1 MTYTECGVNKERVSV
16 MLDAVHAD
24 LTNAEPLVRDSDMA
38 EYAQGLDRHMRGE
51 WDGERFTAFRLRFGV
66 YGQKQPGVQMVRIKI
81 PGGRLSPAWLRT
93 IGAANRQFAQGD
105 AHLTTRQDIQIYSV
119 ALDRSAELLS
129 LLYSNGVTTR
139 EACGNTIRNLTA
151 CALAGACPREL
162 VDAGKVADQLARAW
176 IRHPLVQNMPR
187 KMKFTVS
194 GCATDCGHSSIH
206 DLGLIAVEQ
215 DGAKGFRVMVG
226 GGLGSLPRPAVEVL
240 PFVAETDLPAVVEAL
255 ARLHQRYSDRRNR
268 NASRVKFVVKRFGEA
283 KFRTLFVEEFERVR
297 DLPQR
302 PWDGLEWHDAFDAPV
317 SRAPVG
323 LIAARDG
330 SQAVSVLVPLGIL
343 SSDQLDRLAEIAETA
358 GVTDLRATREQNLVF
373 LGVVADK
380 VQALVDAVTAIGL
393 QVPASAEQ
401 VPTVISCPGTTT
413 CRIGITNSQSFA
425 RRAFASAQ
433 NDPLAKGVSVHVS
446 GCQNSCG
453 LHHVADFGL
462 HGAAKKI
469 DGRSAPHYQL
479 HIGGDANSG
488 VVGLSGP
495 TIPAKLADKA
505 LGLLRAALAEGR
517 LAGESVR
524 GWAER
529 LGKDGIDAI
538 LAPLSHDDADGLF
551 VDWGDAF
558 DFPGAPQAK
567 GECAAPFAMDLCYA
581 DLADDALISAD
592 RHLLIGRQ
600 DEAVAALDKA
610 IGYAV
615 RRGLHA
621 RAISTED
628 EHTQDQLLEAAAGT
642 WTEADAIGQ
651 ALRASL
657 NARAGEAAS
666 YRETVAYLLDT
677 VAEIIATPVVA
688 ALGDVNALLGAA
700 E

>member
-1 MTYTECGVNKERVSV
+1 
-16 MLDAVHAD
+16 MLDAAHAD
-24 LTNAEPLVRDSDMA
+24 LVAAEPLVRASDLA
-38 EYAQGLDRHMRGE
+38 EYRRGLDRHMRGE

-81 PGGRLSPAWLRT
+81 PGGKLSPAWLRT
-93 IGAANRQFAQGD
+93 IASANRQFAQGD
-105 AHLTTRQDIQIYSV
+105 AHLTTRQDVQIYSV
-119 ALDRSAELLS
+119 ALDRSADLLD
-129 LLYSNGVTTR
+129 LLYSNGITTR

-206 DLGLIAVEQ
+206 DLGLIAIEK
-215 DGAKGFRVMVG
+215 DGQQGFRVMVG
-226 GGLGSLPRPAVEVL
+226 GGLGGQPRAAIEVL
-240 PFVAETDLPAVVEAL
+240 PFVAETELPAVIEAL

-268 NASRVKFVVKRFGEA
+268 NAARVKFVVKRFGEE
-283 KFRTLFVEEFERVR
+283 KFRTLFVEEFDRVR
-297 DLPQR
+297 ALPQR
-302 PWDGLEWHDAFDAPV
+302 PWDGLEWHKPLQAAV

-330 SQAVSVLVPLGIL
+330 STAVSVLVPLGIL
-343 SSDQLDRLAEIAETA
+343 SSEQLDSLADIAIAA
-358 GVTDLRATREQNLVF
+358 GVSDLRCTREQNLVF
-373 LGVVADK
+373 LGVAADK
-380 VQALVDAVTAIGL
+380 VQQLVAGVTAIGL
-393 QVPASAEQ
+393 QVPASSEEAA
-401 VPTVISCPGTTT
+401 TVISCPGTTT
-413 CRIGITNSQSFA
+413 CRIGITNSQNFA
-425 RRAFASAQ
+425 RQAFASAQ

-462 HGAAKKI
+462 HGAAKKV

-479 HIGGDANSG
+479 HFGGDANIG
-488 VVGLSGP
+488 VVGLGGP
-495 TIPAKLADKA
+495 TIPAKLADQA
-505 LGLLRAALAEGR
+505 LGLLRKSLAETR
-517 LAGESVR
+517 EKGESVR

-538 LAPLSHDDADGLF
+538 LAPLDASQADGLF
-551 VDWGDAF
+551 VDWGDAT

-592 RHLLIGRQ
+592 RNLVVGQ
-600 DEAVAALDKA
+600 DDQAKAEAARALTFA
-610 IGYAV
+610 L
-615 RRGLHA
+615 RRLLHA
-621 RAISTED
+621 RGVGSED
-628 EHTQDQLLEAAAGT
+628 DITLAAAESQVVSL
-642 WTEADAIGQ
+642 WSDVAAIGQ
-651 ALRASL
+651 ALASVDV
-657 NARAGEAAS
+657 AKVQSAEA
-666 YRETVAYLLDT
+666 YREAVAYALDT
-677 VAEIIATPVVA
+677 AAEAVAAPAAPVVA
-688 ALGDVNALLGAA
+688 AVGDLNALFEVA